1 MHWGEME
8 ARSLVWTFRIYRP
21 ARLNSAARVSF
32 ADPNK

>member
-8 ARSLVWTFRIYRP
+8 ARKGECGGCFYRP

-32 ADPNK
+32 AHPNK

>member
-8 ARSLVWTFRIYRP
+8 ARKPGLDFRIYRP

-32 ADPNK
+32 ANPNK